1 MQENI
6 SELAQKYRDEMLRM
20 YGTRKPS
27 APEPPAVSE
36 PEQPLYIPADAP
48 ADIPADIPQTAET
61 VDDTV
66 RTAED
71 TVPTE
76 ADVTD
81 NITNNI
87 TDTTDITDNTDT
99 ADEPPPLPSYIQS
112 VPPMPT
118 QWAAQ
123 EAYEN
128 FNTAEG
134 KLRVVA
140 AVANSAYPVPGAQ
153 VTVCTHIGGRC
164 YLNYIL
170 VTDENGET
178 PTVPLAAP
186 PASLSQLPET
196 NIPYAVYD
204 IHIFANGFFRSEA
217 LGVHIFDNITTRQE
231 FQMIPLPIYPD
242 IHAANVNPNAEGRT
256 EEVD

>member
-1 MQENI
+1 MENL

-20 YGTRKPS
+20 YGARKPTQS
-27 APEPPAVSE
+27 ASE
-36 PEQPLYIPADAP
+36 PESMPVFVPAEP
-48 ADIPADIPQTAET
+48 QADVFPEDTNET
-61 VDDTV
+61 ENTDEATEVPEITEDTGLSDDT
-66 RTAED
+66 T
-71 TVPTE
+71 
-76 ADVTD
+76 
-81 NITNNI
+81 
-87 TDTTDITDNTDT
+87 
-99 ADEPPPLPSYIQS
+99 DEPPPLPEYI
-112 VPPMPT
+112 PT
-118 QWAAQ
+118 TPIPVQWAAQ

-134 KLRVVA
+134 RLRVVA

-178 PTVPLAAP
+178 PIVSLAAP

-242 IHAANVNPNAEGRT
+242 IHAAHVNPNSEGRT
-256 EEVD
+256 EEVN

>member
-1 MQENI
+1 MQENL

-20 YGTRKPS
+20 YGAHKLS
-27 APEPPAVSE
+27 APEPSVPEPAAVSE
-36 PEQPLYIPADAP
+36 PEPPVYIPAA
-48 ADIPADIPQTAET
+48 APQTDAADSIDNTPEEAVPAS
-61 VDDTV
+61 VDAAD
-66 RTAED
+66 ENGE
-71 TVPTE
+71 E
-76 ADVTD
+76 ADGS
-81 NITNNI
+81 
-87 TDTTDITDNTDT
+87 TDTIE
-99 ADEPPPLPSYIQS
+99 EPPPLPSYIQS
-112 VPPMPT
+112 APPMPV

-123 EAYEN
+123 EAYED

-134 KLRVVA
+134 RLRVVA

-170 VTDENGET
+170 VTNENGET

-186 PASLSQLPET
+186 PASLSQDPQT
-196 NIPYAVYD
+196 HIPYAVYD

-231 FQMIPLPIYPD
+231 FQMVPLPIFPD
-242 IHAANVNPNAEGRT
+242 IHAAQVHPNSEGRT
-256 EEVD
+256 EEVN